1 MELSTNRLE
10 APTRVEER
18 AFGQPGEERRQRAP
32 RRQQPDP
39 VTEDEILTTEEAED
53 HQLDDL
59 A

>member
-1 MELSTNRLE
+1 MELSTSRLE
-10 APTRVEER
+10 ASTRVEER

-32 RRQQPDP
+32 RRHPPDP
-39 VTEDEILTTEEAED
+39 VTEDETLTSEEAEG

>member
-10 APTRVEER
+10 ASTRVQER
-18 AFGQPGEERRQRAP
+18 AFGHSGEERRQRAP
-32 RRQQPDP
+32 RRHQEDP
-39 VTEDEILTTEEAED
+39 LTEDEILTTEDTEG

>member
-10 APTRVEER
+10 ASTRVQER
-18 AFGQPGEERRQRAP
+18 AFGQSGEERRQRAP
-32 RRQQPDP
+32 RRRQEDP
-39 VTEDEILTTEEAED
+39 PTEDEILTTEDTEG

>member
-1 MELSTNRLE
+1 MELSTGRLE
-10 APTRVEER
+10 ASTRIQER

-32 RRQQPDP
+32 RRHPEDP
-39 VTEDEILTTEEAED
+39 ATEDEILTTDETEG